1 MVLFAA
7 EQLEIEVLWLWVSV
21 VEIQVALG
29 KEGVKL
35 RDFTSMSVNML
46 TYSKEVNRAETCCL
60 S

>member
-1 MVLFAA
+1 MVLFVA
-7 EQLEIEVLWLWVSV
+7 EQLEIEVLWLWVSA

-46 TYSKEVNRAETCCL
+46 TYSKEVNGAETCCL